1 MAQDYY
7 NILGVKRDASQDDI
21 KKAFRQQAK
30 KYHPDANPGNPDAEK
45 RFKDLNEAYEVLS
58 DPEKRSQYDVYG
70 DGWRAG
76 GNASYQNYGGYSGGA
91 TRINPDDFQDIFSSF
106 FGGSGGARGD
116 GGRSRQYS
124 TRAQVKGQDIE
135 QPVRISLREAYDG
148 TTRLVTREGQQK
160 KVSIPAGVTTGAKV
174 RIAGEGTPG
183 FAGGIPGDLLLVIEV
198 APDPVFTRE
207 GDDLAM
213 EVKVDMFTAMLGGSV
228 EVPTMTRPVSLKI
241 APGTQSGKKLRL
253 TGKGMPIMGKPG
265 SYGDL
270 MVRIMVTVPES
281 LTPDQ
286 QRKVEELRDAL
297 KQA

>member
-30 KYHPDANPGNPDAEK
+30 KYHPDANPDNPEAEK

-58 DPEKRSQYDVYG
+58 DSEKRSQYDLYG

-76 GNASYQNYGGYSGGA
+76 NASYQSYGGYPGGGA
-91 TRINPDDFQDIFSSF
+91 SRVNPEEFQDIFTSF
-106 FGGSGGARGD
+106 FGGAGSRGD
-116 GGRSRQYS
+116 AGRSRQYS
-124 TRAQVKGQDIE
+124 SRAQINGQDIE

-148 TTRLVTREGQQK
+148 TTRIVTREGLQK
-160 KVSIPAGVTTGAKV
+160 KVTIPAGVNTGAKV

-183 FAGGIPGDLLLVIEV
+183 FAGGTPGDLLLVIEV

-207 GDDLAM
+207 GDDLVM
-213 EVKVDMFTAMLGGSV
+213 DVKIDMFTAMLGGSV

-253 TGKGMPIMGKPG
+253 TGKGMPVMARPAT
-265 SYGDL
+265 YGDL
-270 MVRIMVTVPES
+270 LVRIMVTVPES
-281 LTPDQ
+281 LTPEQ

-297 KQA
+297 KQD

>member
-70 DGWRAG
+70 EGWRA
-76 GNASYQNYGGYSGGA
+76 GNASYQNYGNYAGGA
-91 TRINPDDFQDIFSSF
+91 RATPEDFQDIFSSF
-106 FGGSGGARGD
+106 FNGGATRGD
-116 GGRSRQYS
+116 AGRGRQYS

-148 TTRLVTREGQQK
+148 TSRLVTREGQQK
-160 KVSIPAGVTTGAKV
+160 KVSIPAGVTTGTKV
-174 RIAGEGTPG
+174 RIAGEGSPG
-183 FAGGIPGDLLLVIEV
+183 FLGGTAGDLLLVIEV

-207 GDDLAM
+207 GDDLLA

-241 APGTQSGKKLRL
+241 TPGTQSGKKLRL
-253 TGKGMPIMGKPG
+253 SGKGMPIMGKPAA
-265 SYGDL
+265 YGDL
-270 MVRIMVTVPES
+270 TVRILVTVPEN
-281 LTPDQ
+281 LTPEQ
-286 QRKVEELRDAL
+286 LVKVEALRDAL